1 MLPPPVSRVAIIGA
15 GASGM
20 AALHALTAPG
30 SGKRF
35 HVTIFDK
42 QETLGGMATSIPIDE
57 TKFGADFVNDGV
69 QGCSPAFA
77 NTLRLF
83 TKELGFGFGE
93 VDMQ

>member
-1 MLPPPVSRVAIIGA
+1 
-15 GASGM
+15 M

-30 SGKRF
+30 NDKVF

-42 QETLGGMATSIPIDE
+42 QDVPGGMATSIPVDE

-77 NTLRLF
+77 NTLRLL